1 MSIWDWIRDREQQA
15 EEDNDLMQMEMH
27 RLFHEAL
34 DKMDTAPDDA
44 LELLNRS
51 RHMAQFRQDAWW
63 FHLVNHWDLQI
74 RLHFKRD
81 LTHTLQMATDITEAI
96 HDVLFLQFPQRTC
109 LYEDLVNIYTEI
121 DAEGYAKHIRSALE
135 FMAQQVTPQTECRMC
150 LQDLKTRLLIET
162 HDFAAATT
170 QTHRYIEVSQGVDH
184 HLGYG
189 YATLAELAYRRG
201 DWSRLGDYAHQ
212 AQIHARA
219 ADNKGCLMTAL
230 VWQAAAAQYAGNT
243 KNAIQLLEEAFKVR
257 EAYTP
262 IPEAGYFFALMSLYE
277 IAQQPQQALNVA
289 EQHVRLLV
297 GRSRFTAEK
306 HWRLHVIRLKNQIG
320 QPIEKDILEARA
332 LAARLKNPIPL
343 LTELSVYETPETL
356 H

>member
-15 EEDNDLMQMEMH
+15 ETDNDLMRMEMH

-34 DKMDTAPDDA
+34 DKMETDPDES

-51 RHMAQFRQDAWW
+51 RQMAQFRQDAWW

-81 LTHTLQMATDITEAI
+81 LTYTLQMATDITEAV
-96 HDVLFLQFPQRTC
+96 HDILFMQFPQRTC

-121 DAEGYAKHIRSALE
+121 DAEGYTKHIQSALD
-135 FMAQQVTPQTECRMC
+135 FMEQQVTPQVECFMC
-150 LQDLKTRLLIET
+150 LQDLKARHLLET
-162 HDFAAATT
+162 GNFAAATT
-170 QTHRYIEVSQGVDH
+170 QTLQYIQASQGVDH

-201 DWSRLGDYAHQ
+201 DWSRLGDYAQ
-212 AQIHARA
+212 KAETHARA

-230 VWQAAAAQYAGNT
+230 IWQAAVVQHKGNS
-243 KNAIQLLEEAFKVR
+243 KNAIQLLEQAFKIR
-257 EAYTP
+257 ENYTP
-262 IPEAGYFFALMSLYE
+262 IPDAGFFFALMSLYE

-289 EQHVRLLV
+289 EQHLRLLV
-297 GRSRFTAEK
+297 GRSRYTQEK
-306 HWRLHVIRLKNQIG
+306 HWRLHILRLKSQLA
-320 QPIEKDILEARA
+320 QPIEKDLSEARA
-332 LAARLKNPIPL
+332 LAARLKNPLSL
-343 LTELSVYETPETL
+343 LAELSMYEISEKL